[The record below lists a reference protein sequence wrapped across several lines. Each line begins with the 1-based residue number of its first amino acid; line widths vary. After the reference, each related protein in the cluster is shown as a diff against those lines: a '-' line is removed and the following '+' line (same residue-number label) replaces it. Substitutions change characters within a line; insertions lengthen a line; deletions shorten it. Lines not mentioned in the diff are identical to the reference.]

1 MSDPFIT
8 LQRRAWADLADN
20 TEIDLDEATLAR
32 LRGIG
37 DPTSGLDV
45 TEVYRPLTQLLHL
58 YMVNT
63 GRLFAQ
69 SNDFLRVAPGRTPFV
84 IGVAGSVA
92 VGKSTTSRLLKEL
105 LSRLPSK
112 PRVDLVTTDGFLLPN
127 AELERRDLMQRKGF
141 PESYDRRALL
151 RFVADIKSG
160 MPVVEAPQYD
170 HLTYDVLPTQVSIS
184 KPSAQPLRK
193 AGSRNWRVSTTVLRR
208 GSNSSNAAPL
218 PRS

>member
-8 LQRRAWADLADN
+8 LQRRAWADLANN

-37 DPTSGLDV
+37 DPTSALDV

-92 VGKSTTSRLLKEL
+92 RGEATVSRLLQE
-105 LSRLPSK
+105 
-112 PRVDLVTTDGFLLPN
+112 
-127 AELERRDLMQRKGF
+127 
-141 PESYDRRALL
+141 
-151 RFVADIKSG
+151 
-160 MPVVEAPQYD
+160 
-170 HLTYDVLPTQVSIS
+170 
-184 KPSAQPLRK
+184 
-193 AGSRNWRVSTTVLRR
+193 VLRR
-208 GSNSSNAAPL
+208 AP
-218 PRS
+218 